1 LTTWRFEGDAGP
13 DSCVRIGAVEMAL
26 PDDARDGG
34 PVALDLELTWAG
46 GKAQNRY
53 ETLIRVRP

>member
-1 LTTWRFEGDAGP
+1 
-13 DSCVRIGAVEMAL
+13 VRIGAVEMAL

-34 PVALDLELTWAG
+34 PVALDLELAWAG

-53 ETLIRVRP
+53 ETMIRVRP